1 MLTCLHHDTAVS
13 GQSLHRTS
21 DRIIAYISSDNIV
34 LYLLE
39 TKLFFFSVI
48 HRHVKPPVIMLI
60 MRSMLFIMSVFH
72 E

>member
-39 TKLFFFSVI
+39 TKLFFSLGYSLAFQTS
-48 HRHVKPPVIMLI
+48 RDYADYAQYAFYHVSI
-60 MRSMLFIMSVFH
+60 S
-72 E
+72 